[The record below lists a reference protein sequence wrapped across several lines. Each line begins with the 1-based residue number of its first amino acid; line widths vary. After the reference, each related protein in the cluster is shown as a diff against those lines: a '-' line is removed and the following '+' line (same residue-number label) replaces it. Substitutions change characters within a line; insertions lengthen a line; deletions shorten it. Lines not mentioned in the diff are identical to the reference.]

1 MPIADIRSL
10 GRSASSV
17 PLKTATTALRRAV
30 VRAYPSRRRRFA
42 LRMSL
47 TFCLLL
53 LRLLD
58 ADTYGVGI
66 VGPGRLRR
74 RLYLLL
80 LLSLRQGPRK
90 TAGAGIVA
98 LLGQL
103 LQRRVRFHQRC
114 VRDCRR
120 ANRMC
125 RQRQSSEPKT
135 NAVAITIVLIT
146 MTSFSVAPISRARWR
161 RDHGRFSGSATGQ
174 IFAINKLTNRPTRQ
188 PKMTSATLCTPC
200 SIPLS
205 LEWCVS
211 PAAIT
216 IAAVIGA

>member
-103 LQRRVRFHQRC
+103 LQRRVLSPAVRPRLSPSQPHVPAATKQRAENQC
-114 VRDCRR
+114 RCDYDC
-120 ANRMC
+120 
-125 RQRQSSEPKT
+125 P
-135 NAVAITIVLIT
+135 
-146 MTSFSVAPISRARWR
+146 
-161 RDHGRFSGSATGQ
+161 DHDDLLFSGTH
-174 IFAINKLTNRPTRQ
+174 
-188 PKMTSATLCTPC
+188 
-200 SIPLS
+200 
-205 LEWCVS
+205 
-211 PAAIT
+211 
-216 IAAVIGA
+216 